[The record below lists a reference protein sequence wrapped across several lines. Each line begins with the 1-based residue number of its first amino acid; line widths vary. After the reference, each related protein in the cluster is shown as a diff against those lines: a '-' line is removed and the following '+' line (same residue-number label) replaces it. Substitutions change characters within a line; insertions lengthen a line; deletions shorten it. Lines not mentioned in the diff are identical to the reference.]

1 MWSASEYH
9 LFQFMENCLS
19 VAQIIWNFETYT
31 RQCEVRNN
39 VGGEGREENMNDKK
53 INETLEREKKMV

>member
-1 MWSASEYH
+1 M
-9 LFQFMENCLS
+9 
-19 VAQIIWNFETYT
+19 
-31 RQCEVRNN
+31 RNN